1 MQNKKRLLTT
11 LLLGYGVLMLV
22 LIGLLTV
29 MMILSNDILYNN
41 TIVPALDILITV
53 IDVFAYAIS
62 ATVLI
67 YAIYMYGV
75 KENITL
81 YAAYLC
87 ITVFHYVAML
97 CIGWLILPGTL
108 PETIQGLLGFL
119 WTDVLLFVLLDCLR
133 IFLIV
138 FITAKLLQKHN
149 ANRIEYNRKANIL
162 DKEQR
167 EARFGLFPFSKFLNF
182 KNPIQVGAFVTAV
195 IYWLTYFFQYL
206 YIDILISAFGIEYI
220 EGLPM
225 QIVYLLLNAVL
236 AGICYCIIV
245 FVLLKF
251 DEKMPKLTN

>member
-1 MQNKKRLLTT
+1 
-11 LLLGYGVLMLV
+11 MLI
-22 LIGLLTV
+22 LIGLLIA
-29 MMILSNDILYNN
+29 MMILSNDVLYNN
-41 TIVPALDILITV
+41 TVVPALDILITV

-81 YAAYLC
+81 YAAYFC
-87 ITVFHYVAML
+87 ITVFHYVSIL
-97 CIGWLILPGTL
+97 CIGWMIFPGTL
-108 PETIQGLLGFL
+108 PGTIQELLGFL
-119 WTDVLLFVLLDCLR
+119 WTDILLFVLLDCLR
-133 IFLIV
+133 VFLIV
-138 FITAKLLQKHN
+138 LITAKLLQKYN
-149 ANRIEYNRKANIL
+149 ANRKEYNRKANIL

-167 EARFGLFPFSKFLNF
+167 DARYGLFPFSKFLSF
-182 KNPIQVGAFVTAV
+182 KNPIQIGAFITAA
-195 IYWLTYFFQYL
+195 IYWLTFFFQYL
-206 YIDILISAFGIEYI
+206 YIDILISIFGIEYI

-251 DEKMPKLTN
+251 DEKMPKLTD